1 MISGHHEKDL
11 RYIKHKENKMPRAKK
26 TTTKKTSMRKS
37 TSRKTTPRRKT
48 SSRRRSE
55 PGDVFWDKVVNG
67 FKKFLSPAF
76 KK

>member
-1 MISGHHEKDL
+1 MKSGHHEKDL

-26 TTTKKTSMRKS
+26 TAIKKSASRKS
-37 TSRKTTPRRKT
+37 APRRKT
-48 SSRRRSE
+48 TDRRIIN
-55 PGDVFWDKVVNG
+55 PGDVFWTKVVNG